1 MATGGTSRGDD
12 GRSRNDND
20 DRSGAEAGGGERRWY
35 AMTSDQVLEEL
46 ETDDDGLSQQ
56 EADRRLQHHG
66 RNRIRESERV
76 SAWRILVDQ
85 FTSPLIY
92 VLLAALVVT
101 LAIQSWA
108 DVIVIGAVL
117 VINSTIG
124 FVQEYRAETA
134 VQSLME
140 MVSPEATVVRDGERR
155 TIDAEELVPGD
166 LVEVGQG
173 AVIPADVRLLET
185 ESLQV
190 NEAALTGES
199 VPVDKLTSPIEDD
212 EHLPPAEQT
221 NMGFMGTAVTSGNGR
236 AAVVATGAHTEIGE
250 IAEQVEEA
258 EESETPLQLRI
269 DRLAR
274 FIAAV
279 ILGVAAVA
287 FLGGVLAG
295 RGVFDMLLLGVALAV
310 AAIPAGLPIVVTV
323 ALAIG
328 VQRMTQR
335 QAVIRNLHAVD
346 TLGSCSTIVS
356 DKTGTLTQ
364 NQMTV
369 RAVVAGDRR
378 YDVAAERQDREQ
390 QDVSEPVVTRE
401 GSEVA
406 ADEDPLLEE
415 VLLAGVLC
423 NDVEIPDDGDV
434 EGLSGGDPM
443 EVALIVTAARA
454 GLSPIEMREAYPRRG
469 TVPFR
474 TEQRYM
480 ATIHAHPDGG
490 DPLVVVKGAPERIV
504 GMCDR
509 QRASDTGEESLDAEG
524 AIERSESLAGEGLRV
539 LAVAT
544 GRGEDLAGAVA
555 TGRGEDLAGA
565 VTSDD
570 AHGMTLIGMHGLL
583 DPPRAS
589 AIEAVERCHE
599 AGIRVVVVTGDH
611 ATTAAA
617 IGRQVGV
624 GGGRETPVSA
634 SSGAGAS
641 GTARSEVSS
650 GASASL
656 PSGASASV
664 GDTSGAATLEGK
676 HLAELSDEDFDRRL
690 QEIDVYARVTPDQKL
705 RLVERLKAADQ
716 VVAVTGDGVNDA
728 PALEAAHIGAAMGS
742 GTDVAKE
749 ASDMVITD
757 DDFASVYAAVEEG
770 RTAFRNVRVA
780 TFFLLSTGLADV
792 SIILASLFFG
802 WPLPLLP
809 AQILW
814 VNVVTNGI
822 ADVALAFEP
831 GEKALFR
838 RPPRPKSEGVLD
850 RTLIE
855 RLVIV
860 GLWLTVGTL
869 GIFWWSWEI
878 RGDDVGLARTIAVTT
893 LVLFQ
898 KVHVFNCR
906 SEDVSLFRKSP
917 LTNKILFV
925 GVMTSLAVHIGALYW
940 PVTQQLLRFEP
951 LGVDAWLI
959 AIAVASTAIIPNE
972 LHKRLR
978 PRPVAQQVPADES

>member
-1 MATGGTSRGDD
+1 M
-12 GRSRNDND
+12 
-20 DRSGAEAGGGERRWY
+20 WY
-35 AMTSDQVLEEL
+35 AVPTDEVLEEL
-46 ETDDDGLSQQ
+46 ETGEDGLSQR
-56 EADRRLQHHG
+56 EAEQRLEHHG
-66 RNRIRESERV
+66 PNRIRESERV
-76 SAWRILVDQ
+76 SAWRILLDQ

-101 LAIQSWA
+101 VTIQSWA

-124 FVQEYRAETA
+124 FVQEYRAESA

-140 MVSPEATVVRDGERR
+140 MVSPEATVIREAERR
-155 TIDAEELVPGD
+155 TIDAEQLVPGD
-166 LVEVGQG
+166 LVEVRQG
-173 AVIPADVRLLET
+173 SIIPADVRLMEI

-199 VPVDKLTSPIEDD
+199 VPVDKLTSVIEDD

-236 AAVVATGAHTEIGE
+236 AVVVATGADTKIGE

-274 FIAAV
+274 FIAAA

-295 RGVFDMLLLGVALAV
+295 RDVFEMLLLGVALAV

-346 TLGSCSTIVS
+346 TLGSCSTILS

-369 RAVVAGDRR
+369 RAVVAGGRR
-378 YDVAAERQDREQ
+378 YDVTAERQDREEQ
-390 QDVSEPVVTRE
+390 GPNGPVVARE
-401 GSEVA
+401 GTEVV

-423 NDVEIPDDGDV
+423 NDVELPEDGDV

-454 GLSPIEMREAYPRRG
+454 GLSPIEMREAHPRRG

-480 ATIHAHPDGG
+480 ATIHEHPDGG
-490 DPLVVVKGAPERIV
+490 DPLVVVKGAPERIL

-509 QRASDTGEESLDAEG
+509 QRAANTEDEPLDAHT

-539 LAVAT
+539 LAVAI
-544 GRGEDLAGAVA
+544 
-555 TGRGEDLAGA
+555 GRGEDLAGA

-570 AHGMTLIGMHGLL
+570 PHGMTLIGMHGLL

-589 AIEAVERCHE
+589 AIEAVGRCHD

-617 IGRQVGV
+617 IGRQIGV
-624 GGGRETPVSA
+624 GGWRDGRAAAASQRPASETS
-634 SSGAGAS
+634 
-641 GTARSEVSS
+641 
-650 GASASL
+650 
-656 PSGASASV
+656 
-664 GDTSGAATLEGK
+664 TSKAATLEGK
-676 HLAELSDEDFDRRL
+676 RLAELSDDDFDQRL
-690 QEIDVYARVTPDQKL
+690 EEIDVYARVTPDQKL
-705 RLVERLKAADQ
+705 RLVERLKAAEQ
-716 VVAVTGDGVNDA
+716 IVAVTGDGVNDA

-749 ASDMVITD
+749 ASDMVVTD

-792 SIILASLFFG
+792 LIILLALLLG

-860 GLWLTVGTL
+860 GIWLTIGTL
-869 GIFWWSWEI
+869 GVFWWSWEI
-878 RGDDVGLARTIAVTT
+878 RGDDVDLARTIAVTT

-917 LTNKILFV
+917 LKNKVLLV
-925 GVMTSLAVHIGALYW
+925 GVMTSLAVHVGALYW

-951 LGVDAWLI
+951 LGADAWLI
-959 AIAVASTAIIPNE
+959 ATAVALTAIIPNE

-978 PRPVAQQVPADES
+978 PRPVAQQVALDQA

>member
-1 MATGGTSRGDD
+1 MATGTSGGGDD
-12 GRSRNDND
+12 SGSTDEGPAAHSDADIGRAA
-20 DRSGAEAGGGERRWY
+20 RSDADVGRAARSDADVGRAASGDAGIWYGMPTDEVLAELVTG
-35 AMTSDQVLEEL
+35 
-46 ETDDDGLSQQ
+46 DDGLSQQ
-56 EADRRLQHHG
+56 EAERRLEHHG
-66 RNRIRESERV
+66 PNRIRESERV
-76 SAWRILVDQ
+76 SAWRILLGQ

-101 LAIQSWA
+101 VTIQSWA

-124 FVQEYRAETA
+124 FVQEYRAESA

-140 MVSPEATVVRDGERR
+140 MVSPEATVVRGGERR

-166 LVEVGQG
+166 LVEVRQG
-173 AVIPADVRLLET
+173 SIIPADVRLMEV

-199 VPVDKLTSPIEDD
+199 VPVDKLTSRIEDD

-236 AAVVATGAHTEIGE
+236 AVVVATGAGTKIGE

-274 FIAAV
+274 FIAAA

-287 FLGGVLAG
+287 FVGGVLAG
-295 RGVFDMLLLGVALAV
+295 RDVFDMLLLGVALAV

-369 RAVVAGDRR
+369 RAVLAGGRR
-378 YDVAAERQDREQ
+378 YDVTAERQDREQ
-390 QDVSEPVVTRE
+390 QDANAPVIARE
-401 GSEVA
+401 GTEVA

-423 NDVEIPDDGDV
+423 NDVEIPEDGDV
-434 EGLSGGDPM
+434 ESLSGGDPM
-443 EVALIVTAARA
+443 EVALIVAAARA
-454 GLSPIEMREAYPRRG
+454 GLSPIEMRAAYPRRG

-480 ATIHAHPDGG
+480 ATIHEHPDGG
-490 DPLVVVKGAPERIV
+490 EPLVVVKGAPERV
-504 GMCDR
+504 LGMCDR
-509 QRASDTGEESLDAEG
+509 QRATDAEEEPLDAD
-524 AIERSESLAGEGLRV
+524 AASARSESLAAEGLRV
-539 LAVAT
+539 LAVA
-544 GRGEDLAGAVA
+544 A
-555 TGRGEDLAGA
+555 GRGEDLAGA

-570 AHGMTLIGMHGLL
+570 PHGMTFIGMHGLL

-589 AIEAVERCHE
+589 AVEAVGRCHD

-617 IGRQVGV
+617 IGRQIGV
-624 GGGRETPVSA
+624 GGWRGSEVGTSSETEA
-634 SSGAGAS
+634 SGAATSQTAAS
-641 GTARSEVSS
+641 QTTASQAATSQTAASQTTAS
-650 GASASL
+650 GASASGG
-656 PSGASASV
+656 GA
-664 GDTSGAATLEGK
+664 SGAATLEGK
-676 HLAELSDEDFDRRL
+676 RLAELSDEDLDRRL
-690 QEIDVYARVTPDQKL
+690 AEVDVYARVTPDQKL

-749 ASDMVITD
+749 ASDMVVTD

-792 SIILASLFFG
+792 LIILSALLLG

-860 GLWLTVGTL
+860 GIWLAIGTL
-869 GIFWWSWEI
+869 GVFWWSWEV
-878 RGDDVGLARTIAVTT
+878 RGDDVDLARTIAVTT

-906 SEDVSLFRKSP
+906 SEDVSIFRKS
-917 LTNKILFV
+917 LLSNKLLFA
-925 GVMTSLAVHIGALYW
+925 GVMTSLAVHVGALYW
-940 PVTQQLLRFEP
+940 SV
-951 LGVDAWLI
+951 
-959 AIAVASTAIIPNE
+959 
-972 LHKRLR
+972 
-978 PRPVAQQVPADES
+978 

>member
-1 MATGGTSRGDD
+1 MTGKAATDGLAMAMATDGGNAEGGNVAADPQLSRDGDQ
-12 GRSRNDND
+12 
-20 DRSGAEAGGGERRWY
+20 AQRWF
-35 AMTSDQVLEEL
+35 AMATEEVLERL
-46 ETDDDGLSQQ
+46 GTDHDGLSQQ
-56 EADRRLQHHG
+56 EAGARLERHG
-66 RNRIRESERV
+66 PNRIRESERV
-76 SAWRILVDQ
+76 SAWRILLGQ

-101 LAIQSWA
+101 LSIQSWA

-124 FVQEYRAETA
+124 FIQEYRAESA

-140 MVSPEATVVRDGERR
+140 MVSPEATVVREGERR

-166 LVEVGQG
+166 LVEVRQG
-173 AVIPADVRLLET
+173 SVVPADVRLLEI
-185 ESLQV
+185 EGLQV

-199 VPVDKLTSPIEDD
+199 VPVDKLTSAIEDD
-212 EHLPPAEQT
+212 DQLPPAEQT
-221 NMGFMGTAVTSGNGR
+221 NMAFMGTAVTSGNGR
-236 AAVVATGAHTEIGE
+236 AVVVATGARTKIGE

-274 FIAAV
+274 FIAAA

-287 FLGGVLAG
+287 FIGGVLAG

-346 TLGSCSTIVS
+346 TLGSTSTIVS

-369 RAVVAGDRR
+369 RTIVAGAGR
-378 YDVAAERQDREQ
+378 YEVDAAPDDGDQPGTHGGAITRDGTE
-390 QDVSEPVVTRE
+390 VTAE
-401 GSEVA
+401 
-406 ADEDPLLEE
+406 EDPLLDEA
-415 VLLAGVLC
+415 LLAGVLC
-423 NDVEIPDDGDV
+423 NDVEIPEDGGV
-434 EGLSGGDPM
+434 EELSGGDPM
-443 EVALIVTAARA
+443 EVALLVSAARA
-454 GLSPIEMREAYPRRG
+454 GRSPLELRERYPRRG

-490 DPLVVVKGAPERIV
+490 DPMVVVKGAPERIV
-504 GMCDR
+504 AMCDR
-509 QRASDTGEESLDAEG
+509 QRAHDGGDEPLDAD
-524 AIERSESLAGEGLRV
+524 AATERSESLAAEGLRV
-539 LAVAT
+539 LAVA
-544 GRGEDLAGAVA
+544 V
-555 TGRGEDLAGA
+555 GRGEDLAGA

-570 AHGMTLIGMHGLL
+570 PQGMTLVGMHGLL

-589 AIEAVERCHE
+589 AVEAVERCHD
-599 AGIRVVVVTGDH
+599 AGIRVVIVTGDH

-617 IGRQVGV
+617 IGRQIGV
-624 GGGRETPVSA
+624 GGHLDRDADTPSHDGSTHPA
-634 SSGAGAS
+634 TSRDGG
-641 GTARSEVSS
+641 
-650 GASASL
+650 
-656 PSGASASV
+656 
-664 GDTSGAATLEGK
+664 SGAATLEGK
-676 HLAELSDEDFDRRL
+676 QLAELSDEDFDRRL
-690 QEIDVYARVTPDQKL
+690 EDVSVYARVTPDQKL
-705 RLVERLKAADQ
+705 RLVERLKAADH

-728 PALEAAHIGAAMGS
+728 PALESAHIGAAMGS
-742 GTDVAKE
+742 GTDVAQE

-792 SIILASLFFG
+792 LIILSALVLG

-860 GLWLTVGTL
+860 GIWLAVGTL
-869 GIFWWSWEI
+869 AVFWWSWEI
-878 RGDDVGLARTIAVTT
+878 RGDDVDLARTIAVTT

-917 LTNKILFV
+917 LTNKILFI

-951 LGVDAWLI
+951 LGLDAWLI
-959 AIAVASTAIIPNE
+959 AIAVALTAIIPNE

-978 PRPVAQQVPADES
+978 PRPVARHTATQVTPSPVGSKETADRR